1 MRTLFL
7 CLVTSCFIILTTSE
21 STEDDVTSYTG
32 VYNQYA
38 PSTVNFQDIY
48 TNTLLAER
56 ERENED
62 LNLNIPTQY
71 VEFHPS
77 VLKISPLTPP
87 TNTILTSSYL
97 KKSEEGKD
105 ASVSTTTDEPE
116 PGRVIP
122 MRHQHKGVLDVLFPA
137 ARVRTFKNIFD
148 TFRRVLSY
156 TF

>member
-1 MRTLFL
+1 MWTLSLFL
-7 CLVTSCFIILTTSE
+7 VTNYFIILTTGE

-56 ERENED
+56 ERENEE

-71 VEFHPS
+71 VEFHPR
-77 VLKISPLTPP
+77 VLKISRLTPP
-87 TNTILTSSYL
+87 PTIPNSSLNEEKYL
-97 KKSEEGKD
+97 S
-105 ASVSTTTDEPE
+105 STTTTEE
-116 PGRVIP
+116 AETSKVIP
-122 MRHQHKGVLDVLFPA
+122 IRHQHKGVLDVLFPA